1 MLDLNAILGQLTNTA
16 QQRQQNVVTQLN
28 TMNAETA
35 LMQNMMDVNVQEA
48 TQVAQ
53 TASEQAKQAAA
64 IQYTQ
69 NKVLENAQTVIGLNP
84 DDINNELNASMAAYN
99 QAETERK
106 AVRQQV
112 DKLSQISLLDNP
124 LGWIAAQLQLPQVAA
139 QNNALVD
146 QRDAA
151 AENITTRQRLL
162 TAHRSAVTANTAD
175 SIKEL
180 KIAEADNQLKAAQVK
195 LREAQIDNISKISGR
210 NLQAYQLSDKLF
222 DIESDLFNKK
232 LQITQTLQQSEM
244 LAEQRAANR
253 EIQLQRLEKMKKEAA
268 FEVEF
273 NSRLEQISG
282 LMGRSKPMTLQELE
296 LLPAA
301 EKNRW
306 LMAAGNARLGEGLVE
321 SLGMLATADQ
331 TAIARTNPGFASSIS
346 GYTEQLRVEMKERAK
361 KLGKQVEQLSK
372 QELAQVRDEAEHAV
386 TNMFYTSANGTGSR
400 AMNDSAFDS
409 KFHPYKLRHTAMLDM
424 IATKP
429 EYAALK
435 DNALVKALQTVSSSS
450 STRTYDS
457 NLTAEQFT
465 QAINTVAESVKAKT
479 ISPEKAAADI
489 ANYVRLGAAAN
500 LNHYQYTNVG
510 LLPAKNYVVDLG
522 IKSVKG
528 GTIKFDATNELQTKQ
543 ALIDASIS
551 TVRKYTNPMI
561 YQKEKLFEGL
571 GF

>member
-16 QQRQQNVVTQLN
+16 QQRQQNVTTQLN

-35 LMQNMMDVNVQEA
+35 LMQNMMDVNAQEA
-48 TQVAQ
+48 AQVAQ
-53 TASEQAKQAAA
+53 IASEQAKQAAA

-180 KIAEADNQLKAAQVK
+180 KIAEADNQLKAAQIK

-268 FEVEF
+268 FEQEF
-273 NSRLEQISG
+273 NSRLAQISG

-296 LLPAA
+296 LLPA
-301 EKNRW
+301 EC
-306 LMAAGNARLGEGLVE
+306 
-321 SLGMLATADQ
+321 
-331 TAIARTNPGFASSIS
+331 
-346 GYTEQLRVEMKERAK
+346 
-361 KLGKQVEQLSK
+361 
-372 QELAQVRDEAEHAV
+372 
-386 TNMFYTSANGTGSR
+386 
-400 AMNDSAFDS
+400 
-409 KFHPYKLRHTAMLDM
+409 
-424 IATKP
+424 
-429 EYAALK
+429 
-435 DNALVKALQTVSSSS
+435 
-450 STRTYDS
+450 S
-457 NLTAEQFT
+457 N
-465 QAINTVAESVKAKT
+465 
-479 ISPEKAAADI
+479 
-489 ANYVRLGAAAN
+489 
-500 LNHYQYTNVG
+500 
-510 LLPAKNYVVDLG
+510 
-522 IKSVKG
+522 
-528 GTIKFDATNELQTKQ
+528 
-543 ALIDASIS
+543 
-551 TVRKYTNPMI
+551 
-561 YQKEKLFEGL
+561 
-571 GF
+571 